1 MKRFREFFYSL
12 HPYALCC
19 ISAPLTVAQF
29 VLAFL
34 LRRPGSEVLRWAGW
48 IAWCAS
54 AIFGWLPIFTLRR
67 KGGVAKGDSYMK
79 TTELVD
85 TGIYAIVRHPQ
96 MGTAWLL
103 MCLALMLIAQ
113 HWSSIAL
120 GVPAMVLAYLD
131 LLKADQRL
139 VERFSDAYRRY
150 MERVP
155 RVNFVLGIV
164 RLLQHTR
171 GGVA

>member
-19 ISAPLTVAQF
+19 IAGPLTVAQL

-34 LRRPGSEVLRWAGW
+34 IRRPGSEALRWAGW
-48 IAWCAS
+48 IAWWIS
-54 AIFGWLPIFTLRR
+54 AIFGWLPIFVLRR
-67 KGGVAKGDSYMK
+67 KGDVAEGDSYVK
-79 TTELVD
+79 TTKLVD

-96 MGTAWLL
+96 MGTTWLL
-103 MCLALMLIAQ
+103 MCFALMLIAQ
-113 HWSSIAL
+113 HWSSVAL

-139 VERFSDAYRRY
+139 VEKFGDAYRRY

-155 RVNFVLGIV
+155 RVNFVLGVV
-164 RLLQHTR
+164 RLLQHQEV
-171 GGVA
+171 GS

>member
-1 MKRFREFFYSL
+1 MKRFREFLYDL
-12 HPYALCC
+12 HPYALCY
-19 ISAPLTVAQF
+19 IAAPLTVAQI
-29 VLAFL
+29 VLGFI
-34 LRRPGSEVLRWAGW
+34 LRRPGIEALRLVGFIVWW
-48 IAWCAS
+48 IAV
-54 AIFGWLPIFTLRR
+54 IFGWLPIFVLRS
-67 KGGVAKGDSYMK
+67 KGSVARGDSYVK
-79 TTELVD
+79 TTKLVD

-103 MCLALMLIAQ
+103 MCIAMMLMAQ
-113 HWSSIAL
+113 HWSSVAL

-139 VERFSDAYRRY
+139 VEKFGDAYRRY

-155 RVNFVLGIV
+155 RVNFLLGIV

-171 GGVA
+171 GGIA

>member
-1 MKRFREFFYSL
+1 MKRFREFFYNL

-19 ISAPLTVAQF
+19 ISAPLTVAQL

-34 LRRPGSEVLRWAGW
+34 LRRPGSEALRWAGW
-48 IAWCAS
+48 IAWWIS
-54 AIFGWLPIFTLRR
+54 AILGWLPIFVLRK

-85 TGIYAIVRHPQ
+85 TGIYGIVRHPQ
-96 MGTAWLL
+96 MGTTWLL
-103 MCLALMLIAQ
+103 ICFGLMLIAQ
-113 HWSSIAL
+113 HWSSVAL

-139 VERFSDAYRRY
+139 VEKFGDAYRRY

-164 RLLQHTR
+164 RLLQHKEV
-171 GGVA
+171 GS

>member
-1 MKRFREFFYSL
+1 MKRFREFFYNL

-19 ISAPLTVAQF
+19 IAGPLTVAQL

-34 LRRPGSEVLRWAGW
+34 LRRPGSEALRWAGW
-48 IAWCAS
+48 IAWWIS
-54 AIFGWLPIFTLRR
+54 AILGWLPIFVLRK
-67 KGGVAKGDSYMK
+67 KGGVAQGDSYVK
-79 TTELVD
+79 TTKLVD
-85 TGIYAIVRHPQ
+85 TGIYDIVRHPQ
-96 MGTAWLL
+96 MGTTWLL
-103 MCLALMLIAQ
+103 MCFGLMLIAQ
-113 HWSSIAL
+113 HWSSVAL

-139 VERFSDAYRRY
+139 VEKFGDAYRRY

-155 RVNFVLGIV
+155 RANFVLGIV

>member
-19 ISAPLTVAQF
+19 IAGPLTVAQL

-34 LRRPGSEVLRWAGW
+34 LRRPGSEALRWAGW
-48 IAWCAS
+48 IAWWIS
-54 AIFGWLPIFTLRR
+54 AIFGWLPIFVLRR
-67 KGGVAKGDSYMK
+67 KGDVAEGDSYVK
-79 TTELVD
+79 TTKLVD

-96 MGTAWLL
+96 MGTTWLL
-103 MCLALMLIAQ
+103 MCFGFMLIAQ
-113 HWSSIAL
+113 HWSSVAL

-139 VERFSDAYRRY
+139 VEKFGDVYRRY

-155 RVNFVLGIV
+155 RVNFVLGVV
-164 RLLQHTR
+164 RLLQHQEV
-171 GGVA
+171 GS

>member
-1 MKRFREFFYSL
+1 MKRFRESFYSL
-12 HPYALCC
+12 HPYALSC
-19 ISAPLTVAQF
+19 IAGPLTVAQL

-34 LRRPGSEVLRWAGW
+34 VRRPGSEALRSAGW
-48 IAWCAS
+48 IVWWIA
-54 AIFGWLPIFTLRR
+54 AILGWLPILVLRR
-67 KGGVAKGDSYMK
+67 KGGVAKGDSYVK

-96 MGTAWLL
+96 MGTTWLL
-103 MCLALMLIAQ
+103 MCFALMLIAQ
-113 HWSSIAL
+113 HWSSVAL

-139 VERFSDAYRRY
+139 VEKFGDAYRRY

-155 RVNFVLGIV
+155 RVNFLLGIV
-164 RLLQHTR
+164 RLLQHQEV
-171 GGVA
+171 GS